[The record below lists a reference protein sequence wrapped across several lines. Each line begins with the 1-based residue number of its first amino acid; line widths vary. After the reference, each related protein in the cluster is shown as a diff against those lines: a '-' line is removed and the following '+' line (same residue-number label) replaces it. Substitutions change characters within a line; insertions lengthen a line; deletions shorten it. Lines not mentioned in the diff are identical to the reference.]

1 MSPSRYFGRPV
12 QLFFCGQGY
21 LLLLLCA
28 ALCVAWFAVEKISLD
43 IFLFATTA
51 LNDMHRQTN
60 ERTKGTLRRRGD
72 TARGV
77 EQRCL
82 TTASSLWLCCEHD
95 LRRRGPR
102 GRGGRGPRGG
112 AGREGLSWPC
122 SSAVSYPNNN
132 EMHPR
137 GILDNDE
144 VMSGSR
150 GRRRGSRFFSPPF
163 QRRERIQYNFAQW
176 QVRDEHL

>member
-102 GRGGRGPRGG
+102 GRGGRGPRRLATIQSSLKIGLQKLYIRQMLEVTG
-112 AGREGLSWPC
+112 SLLGMPSSFHQKHVGSLGRLAC
-122 SSAVSYPNNN
+122 S
-132 EMHPR
+132 
-137 GILDNDE
+137 
-144 VMSGSR
+144 
-150 GRRRGSRFFSPPF
+150 
-163 QRRERIQYNFAQW
+163 
-176 QVRDEHL
+176 